1 MSEYTGI
8 LGSQYTNVLKV
19 ILFATNVGLALVSVQ
34 FAENFILEN
43 LFEIEWQKTS
53 RNLLQRTSRPTFKVI
68 DEEKNGMVTIIL

>member
-1 MSEYTGI
+1 MST
-8 LGSQYTNVLKV
+8 YTNVLKV
-19 ILFATNVGLALVSVQ
+19 ISFATDVGLVLINVQ
-34 FAENFILEN
+34 FAESITQEN